1 MSDDTPRPE
10 DEPSSEGASGP
21 EQSGTSDSPERLETA
36 TSTLEADEIEDE
48 EVRAARERERQEV
61 SVELGAT
68 VGQRFVQAVT
78 GKSLVV
84 TLLSIFSALVIGALI
99 IAFSDEPTREALA
112 YLTARPSDT
121 LVSAWAAISGAYA
134 SMFRG
139 AFAGPGPISETL
151 VAATPLILTGLAVAV
166 PLRTGL
172 FNIGGEGQMVA
183 GGTVAG
189 FLGFWL
195 VGLPFVIHLPLALL
209 AGALAGAL
217 YGWIPGIL
225 KARTGAHE
233 VISTIMLN
241 NIALLV
247 LTFALSTE
255 LFRRVDRVDP
265 ISKSIQDS
273 AMLPQFAEG
282 FRVNVGLLLALALA
296 AVIFWMME
304 RSTVGFEL
312 NAVGLNPNAAAT
324 AGMSPGRSIVTAM
337 TTGGMLAGVAG
348 ATVVLG
354 VQGRITDG
362 FSAGLGFEGITV
374 ALLGRGGVG
383 GTVAAGLLFGSMRS
397 GGRLMQAET
406 GIALDLVL
414 VLQGLIIVFIAAPG
428 LVRAIYRIK
437 TDGLA
442 GQISKG

>member
-1 MSDDTPRPE
+1 MSDDTP
-10 DEPSSEGASGP
+10 GP
-21 EQSGTSDSPERLETA
+21 EEPTPSQDPQQAQGSGHEPPTDVLDSDELSQA
-36 TSTLEADEIEDE
+36 EIE
-48 EVRAARERERQEV
+48 AARERERQEV

-68 VGQRFVQAVT
+68 IGQRFVAAVT
-78 GKSLVV
+78 GIGLVV
-84 TLLSIFSALVIGALI
+84 TLLAIFSALVIGALI
-99 IAFSDEPTREALA
+99 IALSDDPTREALS
-112 YLTARPSDT
+112 YFTARPSDT
-121 LVSAWAAISGAYA
+121 FANGWEAISTAYA

-139 AFAGPGPISETL
+139 AFAGLGPISETL
-151 VAATPLILTGLAVAV
+151 VAATPLILTGLAMAV

-189 FLGFWL
+189 FVGFWI
-195 VGLPFVIHLPLALL
+195 VGLPTIIHLPLALL

-247 LTFALSTE
+247 LAWILTTE
-255 LFRRVDRVDP
+255 LFRRPDRADP
-265 ISKSIQDS
+265 ISKSVQDS
-273 AMLPQFAEG
+273 AMLPEFLAG
-282 FRVNVGLLLALALA
+282 HRVNLGLVLALALA
-296 AVIFWMME
+296 AAIFWMME
-304 RSTVGFEL
+304 RSTIGFEL
-312 NAVGLNPNAAAT
+312 NAVGLNANAAAT
-324 AGMSPGRSIVTAM
+324 AGMNPGRSIVTAM
-337 TTGGMLAGVAG
+337 STGGMLAGAAG
-348 ATVVLG
+348 AAVILG
-354 VQGRITDG
+354 IQGRITDG

-397 GGRLMQAET
+397 GGRLMQAQT

-414 VLQGLIIVFIAAPG
+414 VLQGLIIVFIAAPA
-428 LVRAIYRIK
+428 LVRAIYRIR
-437 TDGLA
+437 TEGLA
-442 GQISKG
+442 TGQVSKGWGS

>member
-1 MSDDTPRPE
+1 MSDDTPGP
-10 DEPSSEGASGP
+10 DDQTPP
-21 EQSGTSDSPERLETA
+21 EQTASTSGSSHDRPTDVLDSDELSQA
-36 TSTLEADEIEDE
+36 
-48 EVRAARERERQEV
+48 EVEAARERERREV

-68 VGQRFVQAVT
+68 IGQRFVAAVT
-78 GKSLVV
+78 GVGLVV
-84 TLLSIFSALVIGALI
+84 TLLAIFSALVIGALI
-99 IAFSDEPTREALA
+99 IALSDDATREALS
-112 YLTARPSDT
+112 YFTARPSDT
-121 LVSAWAAISGAYA
+121 FASAWEVVSGAYA

-139 AFAGPGPISETL
+139 AFAGLGPISETL

-189 FLGFWL
+189 FIGFWI
-195 VGLPFVIHLPLALL
+195 VGLPTLIHLPLALL

-217 YGWIPGIL
+217 YGWIPGVL

-247 LTFALSTE
+247 LAWILTTE
-255 LFRRVDRVDP
+255 FFRRPDRADP
-265 ISKSIQDS
+265 ISKSMQDS
-273 AMLPQFAEG
+273 AMLPEFLTG
-282 FRVNVGLLLALALA
+282 YRVNLGLVLALAIA
-296 AVIFWMME
+296 AAIFWMME

-312 NAVGLNPNAAAT
+312 NAVGLNPSAAAT
-324 AGMSPGRSIVTAM
+324 AGMSPGRSIVTSM

-348 ATVVLG
+348 ATVILG

-414 VLQGLIIVFIAAPG
+414 VLQALIIVFIAAPG
-428 LVRAIYRIK
+428 LVRAIFRIK
-437 TDGLA
+437 SDGRA
-442 GQISKG
+442 GQIAKG

>member
-1 MSDDTPRPE
+1 MSDDTPGP
-10 DEPSSEGASGP
+10 DDQTPP
-21 EQSGTSDSPERLETA
+21 EQTASTSGSSHDRPTDVLDSDELSQA
-36 TSTLEADEIEDE
+36 
-48 EVRAARERERQEV
+48 EVEAARERERREV

-68 VGQRFVQAVT
+68 IGQRFVAAVT
-78 GKSLVV
+78 GVGLIV
-84 TLLSIFSALVIGALI
+84 TLLAIFSALVIGALI
-99 IAFSDEPTREALA
+99 IALSDDATREALS
-112 YLTARPSDT
+112 YFTARPSDT
-121 LVSAWAAISGAYA
+121 FASAWEVVSGAYA

-139 AFAGPGPISETL
+139 AFAGLGPISETL

-189 FLGFWL
+189 FIGFWI
-195 VGLPFVIHLPLALL
+195 VGLPTLIHLPLALL

-217 YGWIPGIL
+217 YGWIPGVL

-247 LTFALSTE
+247 LAWILTTE
-255 LFRRVDRVDP
+255 FFRRPDRADP
-265 ISKSIQDS
+265 ISKSMQDS
-273 AMLPQFAEG
+273 AMLPEFLTG
-282 FRVNVGLLLALALA
+282 YRVNLGLVLALAIA
-296 AVIFWMME
+296 AAIFWMME

-324 AGMSPGRSIVTAM
+324 AGMSPGRSIITAM
-337 TTGGMLAGVAG
+337 STGGMLAGAAG
-348 ATVVLG
+348 ATVILG

-374 ALLGRGGVG
+374 ALLGRGRVG

-397 GGRLMQAET
+397 GGRLMQAQT

-414 VLQGLIIVFIAAPG
+414 VLQGLIIVFIAAPA
-428 LVRAIYRIK
+428 LVRAIYRIR
-437 TDGLA
+437 TEGFA
-442 GQISKG
+442 SGHVSKGWGS